1 MKKINLKGPRYI
13 LPLICLPFIL
23 ILFGLYASSSSTAKN
38 QRDTSQSPLKS
49 EIAEVSSEVQSQKL
63 QDKLQAF
70 QDKYT
75 KGDGYSAVENVA
87 DEDPLKAASGPV
99 YSETEKRMLDS
110 IELSIRSRYSRGKN
124 SFPEKPGI
132 SRGNF
137 SSANEFSRSPLAQD
151 RALSAALAAMQTQ
164 RKPLTTQEPPSK
176 DPMEIFRA
184 QMAIIDSMGKAN
196 QPGEQR
202 VGRKGQ
208 GLEELPATLDIPNAI
223 RVSKN
228 SPEKADNFNTITAPV
243 EQGVNIPAVIDEQV
257 TGFSGSRIR
266 MRLLCDI
273 WAGKF
278 LIKKGSYLY
287 GLISSFAAQRVQVTV
302 SSALIAGEIL
312 PIHLEVYDR
321 DGLRGIYVPSSVF
334 REFTK
339 ELAGSSIQEASIDGS
354 GEKNKQLLS
363 LLGRV
368 FQSSSGAASRL
379 IRQNKARINYASII
393 YLIDPNQLQS
403 RQKNFKEKDK

>member
-1 MKKINLKGPRYI
+1 MKKINLKGPRYM

-23 ILFGLYASSSSTAKN
+23 ILFGLYISSSSSTKD
-38 QRDTSQSPLKS
+38 QRDTAQSSLKS
-49 EIAEVSSEVQSQKL
+49 EIAEVSTEVQSQKL

-75 KGDGYSAVENVA
+75 KGDGYSAVENLA
-87 DEDPLKAASGPV
+87 DEDPLKAASSSV

-110 IELSIRSRYSRGKN
+110 IELSIRSRYSSGKN
-124 SFPEKPGI
+124 SFPEKLAMPR
-132 SRGNF
+132 SNF
-137 SSANEFSRSPLAQD
+137 SGANESSRSPLAQD
-151 RALSAALAAMQTQ
+151 RALSEALAAMQIQ
-164 RKPLTTQEPPSK
+164 RKPLPPQQPPTK

-196 QPGEQR
+196 QPAEHR
-202 VGRKGQ
+202 AGRKGQ
-208 GLEELPATLDIPNAI
+208 GLEEIPASLDIPSAL
-223 RVSKN
+223 RVSK
-228 SPEKADNFNTITAPV
+228 SRPEKADNFNTITAPA

-287 GLISSFAAQRVQVTV
+287 GLISSFSAQRVQVTV

-321 DGLRGIYVPSSVF
+321 DGQRGIYVPSSVF

-339 ELAGSSIQEASIDGS
+339 ELAGSSIQEVAMDES

-403 RQKNFKEKDK
+403 RQKNFKEKEK